1 MNPMET
7 VEPDRHGRLIAGS
20 KQVHWEYHG
29 RGDRPAVCLL
39 NGLAMHTRAWYPFLE
54 RLRPEFDVLLY
65 DYPGQGQSSDEDLPV
80 TIPELAGYLAQA
92 MDEIGIAKIHVMGIS
107 YGGFVAADFARLYP
121 ARTATLALSGILL
134 GRETLFDM
142 YQAISLAFY
151 ERGPGA
157 FDLYTQ
163 YMYEK
168 IFGERFVSKIK
179 DGLEPMRQ
187 RFQDRYQDRIHA
199 LVQLTLAQN
208 PYFAATD
215 ADPLLYRAI
224 SAPTMIIAGEH
235 DRVIPPWVQ
244 RKITRAVT
252 QARFVVFPA
261 CGHVVYI
268 EEPDAFFGTLTRFM
282 REGSSEC
289 DVVLPAAE
297 A

>member
-1 MNPMET
+1 MPAQRSR
-7 VEPDRHGRLIAGS
+7 DAHARLVLVPRSAAARIRCA
-20 KQVHWEYHG
+20 
-29 RGDRPAVCLL
+29 AL
-39 NGLAMHTRAWYPFLE
+39 
-54 RLRPEFDVLLY
+54 RLSR
-65 DYPGQGQSSDEDLPV
+65 QGQSSDEDLPL
-80 TIPELAGYLAQA
+80 TIPELAGYLEGI
-92 MDEIGIAKIHVMGIS
+92 MDELALPTVHVMGIS
-107 YGGFVAADFARLYP
+107 YGGFVAAEFARLCP
-121 ARTATLALSGILL
+121 QRTATLALSGILL

-151 ERGPGA
+151 ERGRDTFG
-157 FDLYTQ
+157 LYTQ

-187 RFQDRYQDRIHA
+187 RFLERYQDRVHS

-215 ADPLLYRAI
+215 ADPMLYRAI
-224 SAPTMIIAGEH
+224 EAPTMIIAGEH

-244 RKITRAVT
+244 KKITRQVK
-252 QARFVVFPA
+252 QARFVVFPS

-282 REGSSEC
+282 REGRSEC
-289 DVVLPAAE
+289 EVVLPAPGE
-297 A
+297 